1 MKKGYRGFVLWMC
14 LFLAGMFAMCFLPT
28 ENEGLVLRATLNYTS
43 VGIAVLTGII
53 VLADR
58 IDWYNGVDRKQAEEA
73 GPERRRVYAVRHFRR
88 FAAFAA
94 GFLLFSTVM
103 HVLGLG
109 FGWDIAVFV
118 VGLIA
123 VAVSTISIRL

>member
-1 MKKGYRGFVLWMC
+1 M
-14 LFLAGMFAMCFLPT
+14 
-28 ENEGLVLRATLNYTS
+28 
-43 VGIAVLTGII
+43 
-53 VLADR
+53 
-58 IDWYNGVDRKQAEEA
+58 
-73 GPERRRVYAVRHFRR
+73 YAVRHFRR

-94 GFLLFSTVM
+94 GFLLFSVVA
-103 HVLGLG
+103 HALDWG